1 MRKRPEV
8 VWNAG
13 VAAALNF
20 CEPKRR
26 IVDHPSIA
34 SSAVRSGDLGKNP
47 KQASFSLLSSMVGAV
62 STCVVAAGAA
72 GALSPRPPSG
82 IVIVQ
87 SNRVFICTVAD
98 VALPACAF
106 DGSRLSSLDRPLA

>member
-1 MRKRPEV
+1 MARGSLERGRGRGLKFLRAQAE
-8 VWNAG
+8 NSG
-13 VAAALNF
+13 
-20 CEPKRR
+20 
-26 IVDHPSIA
+26 PSINSFERGSEWRPWKKSEA
-34 SSAVRSGDLGKNP
+34 SLI
-47 KQASFSLLSSMVGAV
+47 LSSMVGAV

-98 VALPACAF
+98 AALPACAF